1 MGQFFSW
8 MMRGPFRYGM
18 VPPVVKDDQERRTM
32 MKEAKTRCTLHIP
45 LDVVTGVTSGK
56 KGGCVTVGLHITYIN
71 LTYIYTNTHISH
83 TSTHESRVV
92 GRAFFRHH
100 RGGKEREGTLCIQL
114 RRLSVKSVN
123 LNNTTI
129 AGITMEDLET
139 AQDTDIVEEGSAA
152 AEEEEEAPAS
162 PGDDGSRPIEDNE
175 EPVDN
180 VVDDEEI
187 EEEDDDDDDDDVTS
201 MANDTVMERI
211 GTTNSARL
219 NILSTMVGGGSLSL
233 PLAFKKSGNTLMGPI
248 LLILTACVTEF
259 CFRLLVRSSRTLH
272 PVGTSTTTPG
282 VDSFESIAAVAFGPE
297 FLIFG
302 KVLVV
307 LMCFFGT
314 VGYAVLLRD
323 MLEPITH
330 AVYHKAVPSGPT
342 WQGNSVMLTVV
353 LLVTPLCT
361 LKTLTALQRFGAA
374 SMFSVLI
381 LGSCVL
387 FRSLQCN
394 LGHFSSDWKDAF
406 RLFPEH
412 WKDVLDVIPIYISCY
427 VCHYNIVT
435 VHNELRRPSE
445 KRVYWWL
452 RSTTWSATLFYMTL
466 GFAGSAYS
474 KCTADGEV
482 QGNILL
488 DFDDSDPLLLVG
500 RMCLAITITLAFP
513 MLTIPAR
520 DIVLRSLQERQ
531 QRRRRLA
538 SQLELSPNSDGDG
551 PGALAEPLLADNP
564 EGAPST
570 TDASLEGGP
579 LNVSLGKRL
588 GIAMILFWTGAAVA
602 CCVAS
607 IDIVWDLLGSSL
619 SIILSY
625 LIPCGA
631 YVVIMMK
638 KGAVRGQRFAIFLAC
653 LVLAVT
659 VPLMVIST
667 ANAVHNTFF
676 EKA

>member
-1 MGQFFSW
+1 
-8 MMRGPFRYGM
+8 MMRGPFRYHRLSRM
-18 VPPVVKDDQERRTM
+18 I
-32 MKEAKTRCTLHIP
+32 KEENNTNEGSEDPLHSAHSI
-45 LDVVTGVTSGK
+45 GRNRYYIGK
-56 KGGCVTVGLHITYIN
+56 KNNNGGCVTVGLHITYIN

-531 QRRRRLA
+531 QRRRMLA